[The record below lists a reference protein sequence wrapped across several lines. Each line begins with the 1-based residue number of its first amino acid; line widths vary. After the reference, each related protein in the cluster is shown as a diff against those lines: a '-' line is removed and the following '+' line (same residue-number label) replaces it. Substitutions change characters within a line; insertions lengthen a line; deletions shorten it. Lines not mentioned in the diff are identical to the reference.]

1 MICYV
6 KLINCVQN
14 LLLCWISKDG
24 HVSSWISKSCRNWSV
39 KRILLVDLVKMLKF
53 WIKGTANY
61 VSAHPL
67 IRNIAF

>member
-24 HVSSWISKSCRNWSV
+24 HVSSWISKSCR
-39 KRILLVDLVKMLKF
+39 DLVKMLKF